1 MKNKDNSYLSIV
13 IANYNNGKYLN
24 CCLDSIISSDY
35 PNLELVIVD
44 DGSIDNSKLIIEAR
58 RVDLEKRCNGYL
70 QIVYLDPN
78 IGSGRAKA
86 HALELVT
93 GNYCCFVDSDDYVHG
108 SGFSLCMDKFK
119 NNSKISLVYTN
130 AMRIDAS
137 NKLLGLLNY
146 AKDGID
152 MLNDKVGFHLAIW
165 NMNHYRELT
174 DKFNARLQ
182 IAYDIDLYMKLEEVG
197 TTVFIDEPLYYY
209 RVHDRNISMGFDKSG
224 NNYTE
229 RIISRWE
236 AQKRRNVDNVK
247 ELGNELQSVFDKI
260 KVQNFNK
267 EIILKILIDKI
278 KFKTNKLFKK

>member
-1 MKNKDNSYLSIV
+1 
-13 IANYNNGKYLN
+13 
-24 CCLDSIISSDY
+24 
-35 PNLELVIVD
+35 
-44 DGSIDNSKLIIEAR
+44 
-58 RVDLEKRCNGYL
+58 
-70 QIVYLDPN
+70 
-78 IGSGRAKA
+78 
-86 HALELVT
+86 
-93 GNYCCFVDSDDYVHG
+93 
-108 SGFSLCMDKFK
+108 
-119 NNSKISLVYTN
+119 
-130 AMRIDAS
+130 
-137 NKLLGLLNY
+137 
-146 AKDGID
+146 
-152 MLNDKVGFHLAIW
+152 
-165 NMNHYRELT
+165 
-174 DKFNARLQ
+174 
-182 IAYDIDLYMKLEEVG
+182 MKLEEVG